1 MKTHLT
7 GTEKDQ
13 CCFKAFSE
21 HLKCPQV
28 CSNFHC
34 CFFYRNNNGFD
45 QTYIRT
51 ELMKLKENGEKK
63 EREREEEIGEKKKE
77 DETSYLLTIC

>member
-1 MKTHLT
+1 MKTHFT

-63 EREREEEIGEKKKE
+63 EREREKKLERRKRRMRQV
-77 DETSYLLTIC
+77 TF

>member
-1 MKTHLT
+1 MKTHFT
-7 GTEKDQ
+7 GMEKDQ
-13 CCFKAFSE
+13 CCFKAFNE

-51 ELMKLKENGEKK
+51 ELMKLKEKGEKK
-63 EREREEEIGEKKKE
+63 EREREKKLERRKRMRQV
-77 DETSYLLTIC
+77 TF

>member
-1 MKTHLT
+1 MKTHFT

-13 CCFKAFSE
+13 GCFKAFSE

-28 CSNFHC
+28 CSKFHC
-34 CFFYRNNNGFD
+34 CLFYRNNNGFD

-51 ELMKLKENGEKK
+51 ELMKLKEKGEKK
-63 EREREEEIGEKKKE
+63 EREREEMERRKRRMRQV
-77 DETSYLLTIC
+77 TF